1 MLVVLKH
8 IIFASNKF
16 FGLVDIDKTWL
27 KGNTMEGRKGE
38 ALSAI
43 ISISMR
49 LLCTASV

>member
-1 MLVVLKH
+1 MLVVIKH

-27 KGNTMEGRKGE
+27 EGNKMESRKVE

-43 ISISMR
+43 IPTSM
-49 LLCTASV
+49 